1 MRRLARLLLAAAVLA
16 AAAGGGLMIWA
27 KTQPKPG
34 LIPED
39 THWSQAVTDRDGRLL
54 HLTLSE
60 DGAYRLPV
68 LQGAVSREA
77 LDAAVRYE
85 DRFFYSHPGVNPFS
99 IVRAAWSTLTGPRR
113 IGGSTIT
120 MQLARKLQN
129 LDTRHWRG
137 KVEQMLWAL
146 RYDMHYTKD
155 EILTAYL
162 SVTPYGGNV
171 EGIEAA
177 SLVYFGKHAS
187 QLTAAESIALS
198 VVPQNPVKRHPV
210 TGADF
215 DRARLAAG
223 RKAIEEG
230 FVSPR
235 LRPAVEGPLK
245 ARSAR
250 ELPFE
255 APHFTRLVEGVRP
268 APVLKTTLS
277 LSIQNAMEK
286 ILSESVAR
294 LRPYGVE
301 NGAMLVVDSR
311 DMSVLA
317 QVGSVDFF
325 ASDIAGE
332 VDGTRAPRSPGSTLK
347 PFIYGLALD
356 QGLIHSRSILLDA
369 RKSFRGYEPG
379 NADKKFRGPL
389 PAVEALNDSRNV
401 PAVTL
406 AGALR
411 PDLYDFLREA
421 GVPLKHPREH
431 YGLSIVLGGA
441 EASAEDLARLYG
453 TLGNG
458 GLLRP
463 LVRLQDEEPAA
474 ARPMLSPEATWIV
487 RRMLADGGETL
498 KVEGVPVPLL
508 WKTGTS
514 NGFRDAWTAGYAGR
528 WIIVVWLGNFNGR
541 PDPWLQGALVAQ
553 PVFRSAAVRLL
564 TDRAFAMSGEELK
577 RFEAQP
583 RNVVSEPVCRST
595 GDLALDAQGRVRC
608 TDTVNAWFIPGV
620 SPIRD
625 TGFLKEILI
634 DEATGLRAC
643 KEGEGTKRIFVESWP
658 SEYQERFLEAGVIKA
673 PLPDWKPECR
683 PEGAVSG
690 TPPDILSPRAGTRY
704 YTGTA
709 GLKQAGIVL
718 KASLAPDARLVYWFA
733 GDRFIGAAKAGGT
746 VVWQADPGTHRVSAV
761 DDLGRRSQRTVT
773 VRQP

>member
-1 MRRLARLLLAAAVLA
+1 MRRFARLLLAAAVLA

-34 LIPED
+34 LIPEN

-99 IVRAAWSTLTGPRR
+99 IVRAAWSTLTGTRR

-120 MQLARKLQN
+120 MQLARKLQK

-137 KVEQMLWAL
+137 KVQQMLWAL

-223 RKAIEEG
+223 RKAIEDG
-230 FVSPR
+230 FVSSR

-245 ARSAR
+245 TRSAR

-268 APVLKTTLS
+268 DPVLKTTLS
-277 LSIQNAMEK
+277 LPIQKSMEK

-356 QGLIHSRSILLDA
+356 QGLIHSRSILLDS
-369 RKSFRGYEPG
+369 RRSFRGYEPG

-411 PDLYDFLREA
+411 PDLYDFLRVA
-421 GVPLKHPREH
+421 GVELKHPREH

-474 ARPMLSPEATWIV
+474 ARPMLSPEAAWII
-487 RRMLADGGETL
+487 RRMLASGGETL

-564 TDRAFAMSGEELK
+564 TDRAFAMSREELK

-608 TDTVNAWFIPGV
+608 TDTADAWFIPGV

-643 KEGEGTKRIFVESWP
+643 KEGDGTKRIFVESWP
-658 SEYQERFLEAGVIKA
+658 SEYQQRFLEAGVVKA

-690 TPPDILSPRAGTRY
+690 IPPAILSPRAGTRY

-709 GLKQAGIVL
+709 GPKQAGIVL

-733 GDRFIGAAKAGGT
+733 GDRFIGAAKAGGD